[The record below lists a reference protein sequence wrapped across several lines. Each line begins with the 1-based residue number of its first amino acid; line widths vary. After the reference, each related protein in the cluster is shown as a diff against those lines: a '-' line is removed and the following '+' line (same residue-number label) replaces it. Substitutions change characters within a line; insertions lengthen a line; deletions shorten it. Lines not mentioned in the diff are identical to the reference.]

1 MFEIGIEALLRIQF
15 RALAGQVEEFDL
27 VLALRHSLR
36 IAVDDEGPGLP
47 DTELEKVF
55 EPFYR
60 IESSRSRDTGGV
72 GLGLAI
78 VRQVARGHG
87 GDVVLENRA
96 GGGLRALLWLPL
108 ER

>member
-1 MFEIGIEALLRIQF
+1 VFEIGIEALLRIQF

-87 GDVVLENRA
+87 GDVVLENRT
-96 GGGLRALLWLPL
+96 GGGLRAVLWLPL